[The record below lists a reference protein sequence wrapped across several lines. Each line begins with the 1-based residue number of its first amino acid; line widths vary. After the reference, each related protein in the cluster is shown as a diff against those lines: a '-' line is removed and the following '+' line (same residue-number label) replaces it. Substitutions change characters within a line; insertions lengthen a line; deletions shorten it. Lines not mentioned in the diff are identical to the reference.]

1 MEEKW
6 IKLGDEE
13 ISYSDFLKNASNNLQ
28 YYADS
33 RNWSQKNKNVF
44 FNVYEDIMNS
54 DVIGA
59 SNDSGQWKIDTRKS
73 INTENLS
80 PREQGM
86 YGEAAYFIL
95 QSMLQ
100 SKKRPKQ
107 EKKEESPAAKKYNTK
122 ELLEYIND
130 EKYGDQDIS
139 TFFSRWNELDPRNSF
154 TGRRDLTQ
162 RKNQLISALSEFK
175 KNNISSYD
183 FKETPYKSQEQF
195 QQKIDN
201 AIASLNSGDQSKINF
216 DLNAL
221 GLNPQLWLN
230 DGSEDKLS
238 IRDSE
243 GNVYET
249 TYSDYY
255 SSLQK
260 QPSQPTVKAP
270 TEASKS
276 NTETSENKQKKYE
289 ISSNVVPNNVSRT
302 LDYVSW
308 KRIFDSA
315 IKRGLM
321 NLNSS
326 ELGEISNFVRDNYN
340 KTIKEGKYKGGKY
353 IQGYDNI
360 VLLGDKI
367 LQLTSDPKE
376 LRRIRDNY
384 RIGRNP
390 SSNIPQLSST
400 METKI
405 DVGGKKLT
413 IDTSQL
419 IQSLPIISTSNT
431 DNIPTEYNKTA
442 DRISLDDPN
451 FYKKIKQLVANY
463 IRQNKINLSQEK
475 INELRSKGFLKY
487 GGTIKPTLD
496 GILNNIINKYKNG
509 NNNSWMVS

>member
-100 SKKRPKQ
+100 STKRPKE
-107 EKKEESPAAKKYNTK
+107 EKKEENPATKKYNTK
-122 ELLEYIND
+122 ELLQYIN
-130 EKYGDQDIS
+130 EENYGDQDIS
-139 TFFSRWNELDPRNSF
+139 TFFSRWDELDPRNSS
-154 TGRRDLTQ
+154 TGRRDLT
-162 RKNQLISALSEFK
+162 RRRDQLISALKGFK
-175 KNNISSYD
+175 DNISSYD
-183 FKETPYKSQEQF
+183 FEETPYKSQKKFEE
-195 QQKIDN
+195 KIDN
-201 AIASLNSGDQSKINF
+201 AIASLELGDQSKINSN
-216 DLNAL
+216 LNAL

-255 SSLQK
+255 KNQNPSLQEK
-260 QPSQPTVKAP
+260 PSQSTVKAP
-270 TEASKS
+270 TKASQ
-276 NTETSENKQKKYE
+276 NKQKKYE
-289 ISSNVVPNNVSRT
+289 ISSSVVPNNVSRT
-302 LDYVSW
+302 LDYASW
-308 KRIFDSA
+308 KRTFDSA

-360 VLLGDKI
+360 ILLGDKI

-390 SSNIPQLSST
+390 SRNIPQLPST
-400 METKI
+400 MATTI

-413 IDTSQL
+413 IDTSSL
-419 IQSLPIISTSNT
+419 IQSLPVISTFNNT
-431 DNIPTEYNKTA
+431 PIKYKAA
-442 DRISLDDPN
+442 DLISSDDPN
-451 FYKKIKQLVANY
+451 FSKKIKQLVANY
-463 IRQNKINLSQEK
+463 IRQNKITLSQEK

-487 GGTIKPTLD
+487 GGIVKPTLD
-496 GILNNIINKYKNG
+496 MMLNNIINKYKNG